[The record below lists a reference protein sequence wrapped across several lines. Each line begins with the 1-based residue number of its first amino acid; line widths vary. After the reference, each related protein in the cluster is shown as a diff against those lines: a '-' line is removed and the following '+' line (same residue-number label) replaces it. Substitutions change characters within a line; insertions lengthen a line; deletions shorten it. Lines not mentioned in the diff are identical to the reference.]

1 MTFAPFSSPQR
12 RLASAAAV
20 ALLVAACA
28 VPTNPPTPSPTA
40 EPTLPPT
47 APPFTLAPAPSDCP
61 TAAPSAMTSGTAT
74 VTMVTNYGTIVIKVD
89 ASLGPNAAGAFVS
102 LARCG
107 YYNDILFHRI
117 IAGFIIQAGDGQYA
131 RLPSIAPDSFGVG
144 GPGWSIPDDKVTTK
158 YVRGM
163 LAMGRI
169 PSQDNSGSSQFF
181 IVLADSANDSLADP
195 SANNYAQFGTVT
207 SGMDVVD
214 KIAQIPTGGDNGD
227 MALEPAVILSTTVTT
242 P

>member
-12 RLASAAAV
+12 RLASAAAM

-47 APPFTLAPAPSDCP
+47 APPFTLAPTPSDCP
-61 TAAPSAMTSGTAT
+61 TAAPSAMSGTAT

-89 ASLGPNAAGAFVS
+89 ASLGPNAAGAFVA

-107 YYNDILFHRI
+107 YYNDVLFHRI
-117 IAGFIIQAGDGQYA
+117 VAGFIVQAGDGQYA
-131 RLPSIAPDSFGVG
+131 RLPSIAPASFGIG

-169 PSQDNSGSSQFF
+169 SGQDNSGSSQFF
-181 IVLADSANDSLADP
+181 IVLADSANDSLA
-195 SANNYAQFGTVT
+195 SSGTNNYAQFGTVT

-214 KIAQIPTGGDNGD
+214 RIAEIPTGGDNGD